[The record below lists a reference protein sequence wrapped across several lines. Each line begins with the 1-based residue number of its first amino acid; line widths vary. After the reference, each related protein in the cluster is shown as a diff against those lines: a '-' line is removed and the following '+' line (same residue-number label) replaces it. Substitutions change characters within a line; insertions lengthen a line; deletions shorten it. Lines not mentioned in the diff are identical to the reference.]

1 MFDLTNFYFKIK
13 EMNLLADLSTYSSD
27 VAFYI
32 YVCLAII
39 NIVVA
44 TMMGLSYFTQYI
56 YTIVALFIKKKTY
69 PDAKINHKYGIIIP
83 AHNEEKV
90 VANLIRSIRETSYPQ
105 DKLVI
110 FVLADN
116 CNDHTFE
123 VASKEDCIVYKR
135 NDPLNVGK
143 SYGLNFIFKK
153 ILTDENFNDLEAFF
167 IFDADNLVTKDY
179 FIEMNKMFD
188 LGYEV
193 STSFRNSKNYGSS
206 FSSMGQ
212 SISFFRE
219 ACIIHKSR
227 SYMKMGTYVSGT
239 GFYLSRNILLSNKGW
254 NWFTLVEDIEFSI
267 VCAIDNINIGYN
279 ENAIFYDEQ
288 PIKFM
293 DSINQRARWCK
304 GTVQCFFKYEGKLIK
319 GLFKPKKDEDK
330 KIKANNFILFD
341 LANHIFVTPA
351 VYFVYSIIFF
361 IVNICYLAFGLY
373 SVNDFVSYIFNGLLS
388 FLIYAYIVVFLMGL
402 IAMIKCWK
410 VVKASSFKKILG
422 IIIFPL
428 FMSLYLPIYGYSL
441 FFKVKWRKIPHSVD
455 VGIDEI

>member
-1 MFDLTNFYFKIK
+1 MK
-13 EMNLLADLSTYSSD
+13 ERIALFTIL
-27 VAFYI
+27 
-32 YVCLAII
+32 
-39 NIVVA
+39 
-44 TMMGLSYFTQYI
+44 MGLTAFLYIFQYHVNTLWGYVLLLTFMTI
-56 YTIVALFIKKKTY
+56 YGVYSTLALKHKKRQLKKQ
-69 PDAKINHKYGIIIP
+69 PVKINEDYKPFVSILIP

-90 VANLIRSIRETSYPQ
+90 VANLIRSIREASYPQ

-153 ILTDENFNDLEAFF
+153 ILTDENYNDLEAFF

-227 SYMKMGTYVSGT
+227 AYMKMGTYVSGT

-293 DSINQRARWCK
+293 DSIKRVPSN
-304 GTVQCFFKYEGKLIK
+304 
-319 GLFKPKKDEDK
+319 
-330 KIKANNFILFD
+330 
-341 LANHIFVTPA
+341 
-351 VYFVYSIIFF
+351 
-361 IVNICYLAFGLY
+361 
-373 SVNDFVSYIFNGLLS
+373 
-388 FLIYAYIVVFLMGL
+388 
-402 IAMIKCWK
+402 
-410 VVKASSFKKILG
+410 ASLNMK
-422 IIIFPL
+422 
-428 FMSLYLPIYGYSL
+428 
-441 FFKVKWRKIPHSVD
+441 
-455 VGIDEI
+455 EN